1 MVVLAMYTHC
11 SLCRVELELVW
22 ESLDRIDQVYVA
34 ELRCPLCDRHYLDSR
49 RPDQQRPGP
58 STPPA
63 STTKGSDDMATRPKS
78 QDLPGM
84 EDRSIPELE
93 AVAVAYADI
102 RDRRIVLNHEES
114 ELKKTT
120 LSLMAKH
127 QKQIYIRGEV
137 DIRVTEGEPDVKV
150 RVKKPKDESEDAE
163 GTGPEAGA

>member
-11 SLCRVELELVW
+11 SLCRVELEVVW

-49 RPDQQRPGP
+49 RPDQQRPR
-58 STPPA
+58 TPLP
-63 STTKGSDDMATRPKS
+63 STTKGQKRMAKAKS